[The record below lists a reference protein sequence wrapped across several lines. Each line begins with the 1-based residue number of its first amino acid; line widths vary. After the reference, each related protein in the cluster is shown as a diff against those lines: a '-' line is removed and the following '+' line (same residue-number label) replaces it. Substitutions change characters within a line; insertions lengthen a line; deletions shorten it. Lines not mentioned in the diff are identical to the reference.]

1 MNDEKYIVKSKTL
14 LPVHV
19 GGGAELLLDPLSYT
33 MKDGWFYSIHLDKM
47 FFHYPDFA
55 KEFVELT
62 EKENSIIA
70 LRNLIVKTFDPKKRD
85 CWNFRSK
92 ASTEFEREFDS
103 KRGGLNNQLL
113 VQCMMHTNNR
123 PIIPGSSI
131 KGAMRTAILDERVR
145 SKDESYEEKLL
156 RKTRYQ
162 NRLNKEASKIVE
174 GEILM
179 ESKFQISKDPF
190 RGLKT
195 TDAILPEDSTEIV
208 QIYNVNPKKDSKGI
222 PMWVEVVKQG
232 VDFSFELAIL
242 NEKKFENTIRPFSI
256 QSEEILDSCFDF
268 FMNVFYDEVENFYT
282 NSDSL
287 KCHKNISEIKKICE
301 NIGESNT
308 LLRIGRFSHLESM
321 TFSGKLRQPQ
331 HEKGWGKTRNLIN
344 GEIPLGMVICNF
356 EKMESK

>member
-1 MNDEKYIVKSKTL
+1 
-14 LPVHV
+14 
-19 GGGAELLLDPLSYT
+19 
-33 MKDGWFYSIHLDKM
+33 
-47 FFHYPDFA
+47 
-55 KEFVELT
+55 
-62 EKENSIIA
+62 
-70 LRNLIVKTFDPKKRD
+70 
-85 CWNFRSK
+85 
-92 ASTEFEREFDS
+92 
-103 KRGGLNNQLL
+103 
-113 VQCMMHTNNR
+113 MMHTNNR

-156 RKTRYQ
+156 IKTRDK

-190 RGLKT
+190 RGLKV

-222 PMWVEVVKQG
+222 PMWVEVVKKG

-242 NEKKFENTIRPFSI
+242 NKKKFENTIRPFSI
-256 QSEEILDSCFDF
+256 QSEEILDSCFKYYNNAF
-268 FMNVFYDEVENFYT
+268 FYECDEFHDK
-282 NSDSL
+282 S
-287 KCHKNISEIKKICE
+287 KNESFKKIIDDICDLFEE
-301 NIGESNT
+301 NKHNHLT
-308 LLRIGRFSHLESM
+308 TFLRIGRFSHLESM
-321 TFSGKLRQPQ
+321 TFSGKLCQPQ
-331 HEKGWGKTRNLIN
+331 HKKGWGKTRNLID